1 MAEFFSSSLS
11 PTIDQFT
18 ERLSTV
24 SDWYTLGMFLGTTPM
39 DLKNIELHHSSKGI
53 MRCLVELH
61 EHLRTIG
68 RIPSWEFL
76 SSCLKRMNEIEL
88 AKQIGSKYIIT
99 SLRQSSVGSEGQ
111 EVMTNST
118 SSSDTTV
125 AVIPVTRE
133 RNRNINVPPKI
144 TSEFQSLFD
153 RFTLLNLKIKNAFLK
168 SRVNLSDVQ
177 HVINRQCGLEPLVGE
192 TTTFD
197 DVFRRLEQN
206 CSIFDSHVLVFLIKN
221 FLSRN
226 QILQR
231 ELKDYEKAVDAFK
244 SSAKMG
250 HLIHL
255 IKRRRSVRNGS
266 RNLKLKVKEFW
277 NDFTIKQFEKA
288 MKKLLG
294 TLCVHVSQM
303 SVDEGSLCIEWII
316 PDIDATNM
324 IPRQSLEFT
333 RIIGVLSL
341 HIGDDVLYDHTTEKG
356 SEVLDA
362 AMLEA
367 IQLKNTKAME
377 FFLAVGCNP
386 EVATYNGDN
395 AVTTIVNIRESKK
408 SSVDHVCIIGHNEH
422 VEAIVDPSSKPAEC
436 SSCNMKEKMNKQL
449 HQQIDTLHQEQTTL
463 HSLTD
468 QLQLSVKAKGIL
480 MLSIILLL

>member
-1 MAEFFSSSLS
+1 M
-11 PTIDQFT
+11 
-18 ERLSTV
+18 V
-24 SDWYTLGMFLGTTPM
+24 GTGPIYS
-39 DLKNIELHHSSKGI
+39 KYLHHSSKGV

-88 AKQIGSKYIIT
+88 ANQIDSKYIIT
-99 SLRQSSVGSEGQ
+99 PFRQSSVGSEGQ

-118 SSSDTTV
+118 TSDDTTV

-133 RNRNINVPPKI
+133 RNKNINVPPEI
-144 TSEFQSLFD
+144 TSEFRSLFD

-168 SRVNLSDVQ
+168 SRVNFSDVQ
-177 HVINRQCGLEPLVGE
+177 HVINRQCGLEPLVGKK
-192 TTTFD
+192 TTFD
-197 DVFRRLEQN
+197 VVFRRLEQN
-206 CSIFDSHVLVFLIKN
+206 CSIFDSHVLVFLIKT

-231 ELKDYEKAVDAFK
+231 ELKDYRKAVDAFK

-250 HLIHL
+250 HLVHL
-255 IKRRRSVRNGS
+255 IEGGSSTGNSADCRNV
-266 RNLKLKVKEFW
+266 KLKVKEFW
-277 NDFTIKQFEKA
+277 NHFTIKQFEKA
-288 MKKLLG
+288 MTELLG
-294 TLCVHVSQM
+294 TLYDHVSQI
-303 SVDEGSLCIEWII
+303 SVVRKCLCIEWII
-316 PDIDATNM
+316 PDIDTTNM
-324 IPRQSLEFT
+324 IPRHSLEFT

-367 IQLKNTKAME
+367 IQLKNTKAIE
-377 FFLAVGCNP
+377 FFLAMGCNP

-436 SSCNMKEKMNKQL
+436 SSCNMNEKMNKQL
-449 HQQIDTLHQEQTTL
+449 HQQNDTLHQENYALRQEKTTLVEQTTL

-468 QLQLSVKAKGIL
+468 QLQLTVKAKGIL
-480 MLSIILLL
+480 MLSIIIIVNYYFFKMLSLKN